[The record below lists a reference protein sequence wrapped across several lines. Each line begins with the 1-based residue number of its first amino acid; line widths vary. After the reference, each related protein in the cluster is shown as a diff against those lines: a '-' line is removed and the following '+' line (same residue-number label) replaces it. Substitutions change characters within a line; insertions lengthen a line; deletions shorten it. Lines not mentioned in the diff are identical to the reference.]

1 MPVTLVC
8 RRCGS
13 EVSAKD
19 VFCQECGL
27 TQNHEKTPKPAVGKG
42 MSDFDWPALEDPMS
56 DSNTGDF
63 RVNSLQNQTYDFS
76 NYQLDLSETD
86 STEYEAT
93 AEAETVLNESCCQGS
108 LANEVEPNSTTDC
121 CETDSSAASTVAT
134 MASITDSGTE
144 ETAAKLH
151 SPLFGKDKPIEN
163 DLGLRGGIGMVLI
176 DNAVV
181 IALVCFGL
189 IFSCVGYK
197 MYKDNE
203 TKKATVNK
211 VAVDSSIIESVK
223 ADATRNDYQAV
234 FDKLNGLRSQG
245 KMEQFNQEQPLFN
258 EAAFRL
264 GEKAIEDGDINKA
277 TELLKQVAPDSQ
289 HYARAK
295 ELILQSTSRSATTAP
310 AISAKLGSDNS
321 TDATQAN
328 ATAQRSTD
336 AAPAVVAAPK
346 PVVREISDKQVLSFP
361 VIPEIEKMTA
371 DNNAASGSTAATA
384 ADGQAST
391 GIDPNKAT
399 PAASHKFSESD
410 ISQYNRMLAEFLAK
424 KEASGEDASTEA
436 PSFREWLK
444 TGKPRF

>member
-19 VFCQECGL
+19 IFCQECGL
-27 TQNHEKTPKPAVGKG
+27 TQNHEKTPKPAVGQG

-56 DSNTGDF
+56 DTNSGDF

-86 STEYEAT
+86 STEHEAT
-93 AEAETVLNESCCQGS
+93 AEAETVLNENCCQDTS
-108 LANEVEPNSTTDC
+108 ATQVELNTTADCCKTEASASSALATLVSTTD
-121 CETDSSAASTVAT
+121 SV
-134 MASITDSGTE
+134 TE
-144 ETAAKLH
+144 ETAEKLH

-163 DLGLRGGIGMVLI
+163 NLGLRGGIGMVLI

-189 IFSCVGYK
+189 IFSFVGYK
-197 MYKDNE
+197 MYKDKE

-211 VAVDSSIIESVK
+211 VAVDNSIIEQLK
-223 ADATRNDYQAV
+223 ADAMKNDYQAV

-245 KMEQFNQEQPLFN
+245 KMEQFNKELPLFN

-264 GEKAIEDGDINKA
+264 GEKAIEDGDISKA
-277 TELLKQVAPDSQ
+277 TELLKQVATDSQ

-295 ELILQSTSRSATTAP
+295 ELILQSASSSAATAP
-310 AISAKLGSDNS
+310 VVSAKLGSDKP
-321 TDATQAN
+321 AEGTQAE
-328 ATAQRSTD
+328 ATPQRGVEP
-336 AAPAVVAAPK
+336 APVVVATPK
-346 PVVREISDKQVLSFP
+346 PVAREISDKQVLSFP

-371 DNNAASGSTAATA
+371 ENNAATGSPAATTT
-384 ADGQAST
+384 DGQAST

-424 KEASGEDASTEA
+424 KEASGEDASAEA